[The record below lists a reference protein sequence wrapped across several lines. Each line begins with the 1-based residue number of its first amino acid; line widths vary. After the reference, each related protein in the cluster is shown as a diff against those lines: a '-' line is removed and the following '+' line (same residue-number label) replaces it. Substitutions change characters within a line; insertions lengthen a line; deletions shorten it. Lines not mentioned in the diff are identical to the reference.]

1 MYKSRYQATF
11 WVVFRKINMI
21 DITTMNEY
29 YKYSKKITNTL
40 LLVRK
45 IKKLKVWKMPKKS
58 GLRPAFIHTTLD
70 FENSRLTSAFPSYD
84 VLK

>member
-1 MYKSRYQATF
+1 MYKSWYQAIF

-21 DITTMNEY
+21 DITTMNEQ

-45 IKKLKVWKMPKKS
+45 IKKLKV
-58 GLRPAFIHTTLD
+58 
-70 FENSRLTSAFPSYD
+70 
-84 VLK
+84 